1 MGVTVSGED
10 RGEPIDE
17 ARPSSRS
24 DKPHVCAECKYA
36 QLVPL
41 QAPVVCTR
49 EGSASRG
56 MVHFSGQPACAD
68 MSPRAGAEPVPVA
81 CSSDLERT
89 PPQLASTPARMH

>member
-24 DKPHVCAECKYA
+24 DKPHVCGECKYA

-41 QAPVVCTR
+41 QAPVVCTC
-49 EGSASRG
+49 EDSDSRG
-56 MVHFSGQPACAD
+56 MVHFSGQRACAD
-68 MSPRAGAEPVPVA
+68 MSLRAGEALVPSDR
-81 CSSDLERT
+81 SSDLKRT

>member
-1 MGVTVSGED
+1 MGVTVSSQG

-36 QLVPL
+36 QLVPS
-41 QAPVVCTR
+41 QSPVVCTC

-68 MSPRAGAEPVPVA
+68 MSPRDAEDLVPAV
-81 CSSDLERT
+81 CSSDLERAH
-89 PPQLASTPARMH
+89 PQFASTPARMH